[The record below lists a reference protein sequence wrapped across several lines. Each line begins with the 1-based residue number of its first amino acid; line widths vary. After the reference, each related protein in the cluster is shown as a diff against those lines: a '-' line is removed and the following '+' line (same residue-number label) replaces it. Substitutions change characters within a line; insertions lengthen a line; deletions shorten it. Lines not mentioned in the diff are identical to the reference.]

1 MTASSVS
8 ISPRSESAVASDE
21 RRTARRRSR
30 DERLLVQIVS
40 AVGAPELAGATL
52 PSRTCDVSAGGL
64 GLWLGQPLT
73 PGVRIELWVNV
84 SGIPGK
90 FFLCGEVRWSRA
102 VAPDYLHGIELIPV
116 PGDDLARWQ
125 RCFA

>member
-8 ISPRSESAVASDE
+8 ISQRSEPAVASDE

-64 GLWLGQPLT
+64 GLWLGQPLA

-84 SGIPGK
+84 SGVPGK

-102 VAPDYLHGIELIPV
+102 VAPDHLHGIELMPV

>member
-1 MTASSVS
+1 MTASIRS
-8 ISPRSESAVASDE
+8 ISEEKLTSAEADE
-21 RRTARRRSR
+21 RRTNRRRSR

-52 PSRTCDVSAGGL
+52 PSRTCDVSASGL

-84 SGIPGK
+84 SGMPGK

-102 VAPDYLHGIELIPV
+102 VAPDYLHGIELMPV
-116 PGDDLARWQ
+116 PGDDLGRWK

>member
-1 MTASSVS
+1 MAASIVS
-8 ISPRSESAVASDE
+8 LSTPAASGDE
-21 RRTARRRSR
+21 RRISRRRSR

-64 GLWLGQPLT
+64 GLWIGQPLA

-84 SGIPGK
+84 SGVPGK
-90 FFLCGEVRWSRA
+90 FFLCGEIRWSRE
-102 VAPDYLHGIELIPV
+102 VAPDFLHGIELVAV

>member
-1 MTASSVS
+1 MTASIVS
-8 ISPRSESAVASDE
+8 LSDPSAPAAGDE
-21 RRTARRRSR
+21 RRTTRRRSR

-64 GLWLGQPLT
+64 GLWLGQP
-73 PGVRIELWVNV
+73 VNV
-84 SGIPGK
+84 SGVPGK

-102 VAPDYLHGIELIPV
+102 VTPDFLHGIELVPV

-125 RCFA
+125 RCFT